1 MKRYFYL
8 GLIAM
13 LMLIIGLVTYGAYL
27 NQRDEAQISDR
38 MSERTIPLQ
47 GSKAK
52 IRNISAN
59 IMLEGV
65 NLYSDDKTD
74 VIALIEGRITDIG
87 VQKNDHVHKG
97 EVLFVLTNEQYPIK
111 IRQAEIDILRAEGE
125 IIRADNDIRK
135 AETELA
141 HAKSNFN
148 RYDQLR
154 DYSAISLEKYEEMEA
169 IYKES
174 QITLENMY
182 LQKNQMIEQKKS
194 LEAQKEQLLIESA
207 YSRVEAPIDG
217 EVLILYKQIG
227 AYVAGG
233 TALALIGN
241 FNNLYIS
248 TPMEDKEIR
257 RFSVGQEAVLSFNQK
272 EFQKVYDI
280 EYEAGNKG
288 NLQTFNA
295 RIVEISPSLDQ
306 SAAIRKVIWQVDN
319 SSGLLEPQTY
329 GNVTFE
335 MKFMNRCLTVPLSAM
350 ADVTNTSV
358 FVWTADGTIQRRN
371 VTTGIK
377 DGKYIEIVSGLKEG
391 EVVITSGTNGLEGGM
406 KASVTFKSEE
416 D

>member
-1 MKRYFYL
+1 
-8 GLIAM
+8 
-13 LMLIIGLVTYGAYL
+13 
-27 NQRDEAQISDR
+27 
-38 MSERTIPLQ
+38 
-47 GSKAK
+47 
-52 IRNISAN
+52 
-59 IMLEGV
+59 MLEGV

-335 MKFMNRCLTVPLSAM
+335 MKSMNRCLTVPLSAM

>member
-8 GLIAM
+8 GLIVM

-27 NQRDEAQISDR
+27 NQRDEAQISER

-87 VQKNDHVHKG
+87 VQKNDHVRKG

-257 RFSVGQEAVLSFNQK
+257 KFSVGQEAVLSFNQK

-335 MKFMNRCLTVPLSAM
+335 MKSMNRCLTVPLSAM

>member
-1 MKRYFYL
+1 M
-8 GLIAM
+8 
-13 LMLIIGLVTYGAYL
+13 
-27 NQRDEAQISDR
+27 
-38 MSERTIPLQ
+38 
-47 GSKAK
+47 
-52 IRNISAN
+52 
-59 IMLEGV
+59 
-65 NLYSDDKTD
+65 
-74 VIALIEGRITDIG
+74 
-87 VQKNDHVHKG
+87 
-97 EVLFVLTNEQYPIK
+97 
-111 IRQAEIDILRAEGE
+111 RAEGE

-335 MKFMNRCLTVPLSAM
+335 MKSMNRCLTVPLSAM